1 MADYASATVN
11 IYNVSAISDTKILPS
26 TAMSGYP
33 KLNNISIKASPDETT
48 CASFVLRS
56 STPINNLYVTVSD
69 LTGSGG
75 TIPSSVIDIKTV
87 KCWYQGGSLNDGDPT
102 ITGRYLTPELLLHD
116 DSLVNST
123 GDTAAKWN
131 VSYLNGKNYLK
142 LTNGLYV
149 SNYQGPIIQG
159 SKSQSSKNQSS
170 EKYHKYKHSVID
182 AVTAAMRKVQYLH
195 NKNDVKLISKSSYID
210 TSQSTSQL
218 TSQSSYI
225 DISQDSENLDY
236 KFGYP
241 QISEF
246 PVEDSATLEPVN
258 ISKNYNKQFWV
269 TLHVPSN
276 SPSGNYSGTI
286 ILKSGTS
293 TLKTIKIKLQVLPI
307 VLPNPNIESSIF
319 YCGMITDSGSI
330 CSDEKTVAQF
340 TNETKDMLDHGV
352 TNPALDSYWGLS
364 YDQLTQELSIRKQLG
379 VNNTNL
385 YCGGLFFNNR
395 ATLPDIQYIS
405 SPYGVQDIFIY
416 GPDESSLNDTT
427 NRAIITS
434 IHNAGGKVM
443 DAQSSSQADSVAD
456 VLDLAVVSLDPSL
469 NLSNKYHT
477 YGHKIYSYANPQAIS
492 EYPRTFRLNY
502 GLLLWQRNYDGAM
515 DFAYQQSY
523 GNIWNDFDGVWR
535 DHVMA
540 YPTMTGVINTI
551 QWEGFREG
559 TNDLRYLAALQSA
572 IAANPSNSSSAVTYL
587 NNLKNANLS
596 NADLDAIRSQM
607 ADYTISLS
615 NK

>member
-1 MADYASATVN
+1 MANCASATVI
-11 IYNVSAISDTKILPS
+11 IYDVPAISDQKILPAIS
-26 TAMSGYP
+26 MSGYP
-33 KLNNISIKASPDETT
+33 VLNNLSIQASPNETT

-56 STPINNLYVTVSD
+56 NTPVNNLDVTVSD

-87 KCWYQGGSLNDGDPT
+87 KCWYQGGCLNDGDPT
-102 ITGRYLTPELLLHD
+102 ITGIYLTPELLLHD

-123 GDTAAKWN
+123 GDTTAKWN
-131 VSYLNGKNYLK
+131 VANPNGQNYIK
-142 LTNGLYV
+142 LINESYV
-149 SNYQGPIIQG
+149 SNYQ
-159 SKSQSSKNQSS
+159 SSK
-170 EKYHKYKHSVID
+170 KYSQISKVTSSVISKPKNQVLSD
-182 AVTAAMRKVQYLH
+182 VTKAMRSVQHLH
-195 NKNDVKLISKSSYID
+195 SKNELMNKSYSDSS
-210 TSQSTSQL
+210 QG
-218 TSQSSYI
+218 
-225 DISQDSENLDY
+225 SENLDY
-236 KFGYP
+236 MFGYP

-246 PVEDSATLEPVN
+246 PVEDSATFKPLN

-269 TLHVPSN
+269 TLHVPEN
-276 SPSGNYSGTI
+276 SPSGNYSGI
-286 ILKSGTS
+286 IRLRDDTK
-293 TLKTIKIKLQVLPI
+293 TLKTINIKLQVLPI
-307 VLPNPNIESSIF
+307 VLPNANIESSIF

-340 TNETKDMLDHGV
+340 TNENKDMLDHGV
-352 TNPALDSYWGLS
+352 TNPAIDSYWGLS
-364 YDQLTQELSIRKQLG
+364 YDQLTQALSIRKQLG
-379 VNNTNL
+379 IDNTNL

-395 ATLPDIQYIS
+395 DTLADIQYIS
-405 SPYGVQDIFIY
+405 SPYGVNDVFIY

-443 DAQSSSQADSVAD
+443 DAQSLSQADSVAD
-456 VLDLAVVSLDPSL
+456 ILDLAVVSLDPSL
-469 NLSNKYHT
+469 NLANKYHLH
-477 YGHKIYSYANPQAIS
+477 GHKIYSYANPQAIS

-515 DFAYQQSY
+515 DFVYQQSY

-540 YPTMTGVINTI
+540 YPTMTGVIDTI
-551 QWEGFREG
+551 QWEGYREG
-559 TNDLRYLAALQSA
+559 SNDLRYLAALQSA

-587 NNLKNANLS
+587 NNLKNADLS

-615 NK
+615 SK